1 MKLTVVQ
8 VAVAALVSMMT
19 MAAQAV
25 DWTEPPTYGTV
36 RLDAGFRPDPYV
48 VVLTAGGNDA
58 ASETH
63 PSCSGYIGNA
73 PDVDLHY
80 QASSQALSL
89 YVESAADTTLVVY
102 DADGNWHCSDDFASD
117 SAGTNPGVVLSNPAS
132 GNYHIWIGTYLVGE
146 LPQAQLKIS
155 AAQPLWNSASS
166 GAERSSA
173 AIVWGDNSSSWA
185 NDGECDD
192 PRFAGPGV
200 AQGNNAT
207 DRYQDAYDCRLL
219 YQQGEIYLRQ

>member
-19 MAAQAV
+19 MAALAV

-48 VVLTAGGNDA
+48 MVLTAGGNDA

-63 PSCSGYIGNA
+63 PSCSGYISNA
-73 PDVDLHY
+73 PDVGLHY
-80 QASSQALSL
+80 QAGSQALSL

-132 GNYHIWIGTYLVGE
+132 GSYHIWIGTYLLGE

-155 AAQPLWNSASS
+155 ATQPVWNQVS
-166 GAERSSA
+166 SSA
-173 AIVWGDNSSSWA
+173 AIDWGDNSSRWA

-200 AQGNNAT
+200 AQGNNAS
-207 DRYQDAYDCRLL
+207 DRYRDANDCRLR
-219 YQQGEIYLRQ
+219 YQRGEIQLRQ